1 LVGIPAALVN
11 LGIMVVGIEVA
22 EGWTDVN
29 KLLGD
34 PLLPFLFAFS
44 IAHLITALGL
54 SLLILLVGP
63 LVSCVSKLIV
73 TMPAFVICGGLLG
86 AAAFA

>member
-1 LVGIPAALVN
+1 
-11 LGIMVVGIEVA
+11 
-22 EGWTDVN
+22 VN

-34 PLLPFLFAFS
+34 SLRPFLLAFS

-63 LVSCVSKLIV
+63 LLSRESKRIV
-73 TMPAFVICGGLLG
+73 TMPLSS
-86 AAAFA
+86 FAQACLAQRHLRGRLNLTCLPPAEQSRR